1 MSVYNAVLA
10 TIISM
15 IQQIEPS
22 QQLSIGSL
30 PVDDSLSI
38 AYASGVNETTFLN
51 KNTITNMTMVLNGK
65 NRDQKRISAILGNI
79 HRQLTKLKQYPQERF
94 WQITN
99 IESSNL
105 PCYLDRENNG
115 QWLYGSG
122 LTVTIYIRGD

>member
-1 MSVYNAVLA
+1 MSVYNEVL
-10 TIISM
+10 TTVISM

-22 QQLSIGSL
+22 QQLLIGSL

-38 AYASGVNETTFLN
+38 AYASGIHETTFLN

-65 NRDQKRISAILGNI
+65 NRDQKRISDILGNI
-79 HRQLTKLKQYPQERF
+79 HRQITKLKQYPQEKL

-105 PCYLDRENNG
+105 PCYFDRESNW